1 MEGCNWPDHKSSNI
15 LSPCMI
21 VLSGAVGSRP
31 EAPIWRLRPQQATI
45 PFRDRTVL
53 IARNTS
59 DIFYLLQIFPEDEL
73 GSTIQSLQCII
84 WHHIHHMPKQR
95 NNALADAK
103 FND

>member
-1 MEGCNWPDHKSSNI
+1 MEGCNWPDHKSSNL

-21 VLSGAVGSRP
+21 VLSGAMGSRP

-59 DIFYLLQIFPEDEL
+59 DIFYFLQIFPEDEL

-84 WHHIHHMPKQR
+84 
-95 NNALADAK
+95 
-103 FND
+103 